1 MATTAP
7 TATAQ
12 SSSTTAT
19 PPEPKRLQV
28 RETAR
33 EVLTAYQ
40 VQKDDVVQLQSGHG
54 VRVFPGEWVIYR
66 GLAVVDTI
74 TDGRF
79 KQSYEVVGEPQFTVT
94 AGDRATLEKELGF
107 GSTKDSQSL
116 TLAVK
121 RLAALTIG
129 DIKVNFTVSQWEE
142 IARRAEKRRLPVSQY
157 VDQLVQKL
165 TQDIWVS
172 AF

>member
-1 MATTAP
+1 MATTTP
-7 TATAQ
+7 TPAQ

-28 RETAR
+28 RETTR

-66 GLAVVDTI
+66 GQAVVDTI

-79 KQSYEVVGEPQFTVT
+79 RQSYEVVGEPQFTVT
-94 AGDRATLEKELGF
+94 AADRSTLEKDLGF

-121 RLAALTIG
+121 RLATLTIG
-129 DIKVNFTVSQWEE
+129 DIAVNFSVSQWEE
-142 IARRAEKRRLPVSQY
+142 IARRAEKRRMPVSQY

-165 TQDIWVS
+165 CTDIWTS
-172 AF
+172 AV